1 MSLWK
6 RVLRTKD
13 NSPLD
18 VAITTALAAR
28 AYDKADLLASQVML
42 EVVKTLPRE
51 QLLILKQL
59 DSITAPKFFATR
71 LMTAFF
77 RGWRSAQAAA
87 RLASAA
93 SEMRV
98 EVDFLLSHKPPE
110 ILSILSH
117 RINEYF
123 CDAVWV
129 FVKTSDP
136 STRLAAFCAAVVAD
150 SEQRRSMVGYLTSL
164 ASDWQILAP
173 ATSEAVTRLHELAR
187 DIASR
192 DWSLE
197 DVVDQKARLGTA
209 DREYLYALD
218 GSDPTV
224 FRHRFSELF
233 PKG

>member
-1 MSLWK
+1 MRLWK
-6 RVLRTKD
+6 RIFGTQD
-13 NSPLD
+13 NTPID
-18 VAITTALAAR
+18 VAITTALAAQD
-28 AYDKADLLASQVML
+28 YDKADLLASEFML
-42 EVVKTLPRE
+42 EFVKTLSQE

-59 DSITAPKFFATR
+59 DSIIAPRFLATR

-77 RGWRSAQAAA
+77 RGWRSGQASA
-87 RLASAA
+87 RLANAA

-150 SEQRRSMVGYLTSL
+150 TEQRRTMVGYLTAI
-164 ASDWQILAP
+164 ASDWRVLAP
-173 ATSEAVTRLHELAR
+173 ATPEAATRLHDLAK
-187 DIASR
+187 DIASH

-197 DVVDQKARLGTA
+197 DVVDQKARLRTA

-218 GSDPTV
+218 GSDPTI
-224 FRHRFSELF
+224 FRHRFSKLF
-233 PKG
+233 PKD

>member
-1 MSLWK
+1 MSLWE
-6 RVLRTKD
+6 RIFGTQD
-13 NSPLD
+13 NTPID
-18 VAITTALAAR
+18 IAITTALAAQD
-28 AYDKADLLASQVML
+28 YDKADLLASQFML
-42 EVVKTLPRE
+42 EFVKTLPRE

-59 DSITAPKFFATR
+59 DSIIAPRFLATR

-77 RGWRSAQAAA
+77 RGWRPAQASA
-87 RLASAA
+87 RLANAA

-150 SEQRRSMVGYLTSL
+150 SEQRRSMVGYLTAI
-164 ASDWQILAP
+164 ASDWQVLAP
-173 ATSEAVTRLHELAR
+173 ATPEAATRLHDLAR
-187 DIASR
+187 DIASQ

-197 DVVDQKARLGTA
+197 DVVDQKARLHTA

-218 GSDPTV
+218 GSDPTI

-233 PKG
+233 PKD